1 MIGSNYFDYAATTPL
16 DPKVL
21 AVMVPY
27 LGDNFYNPSA
37 GYLKAIA
44 VKKELNEAR
53 SRIAK
58 ALGCKSPEVLFV
70 AGGTEANNLAISGVM
85 QQFTDANMLISQIEH
100 DSVYETA
107 NQYKNKKIKVN
118 EKGIIDLEDLKSKI
132 DKNTALIS
140 VMYVNNELGTIQ
152 PIKQIAE
159 IIHQELDNRHKNK
172 NKLPLFLHTD
182 ASQAGNYLS
191 LNVNSL
197 GVDML
202 TLNGGKIYGPKQSA
216 VLYVNSKASILPI
229 IYGGGQ
235 ERGLRSGTENVVS
248 YVGLSRAVELSQK
261 NHIKEQ
267 KRINDISGVLLTEL
281 KTKLPNA
288 IINGDRHKIP
298 NIINVTLPNQ
308 DNETIMMK
316 MDEMGYEIAVGSA
329 CKASNDEP
337 SRVLMAIGLS
347 EIEAESTIRISMGKY
362 TTKESVIG
370 LVESLQKAC
379 Q

>member
-16 DPKVL
+16 EPRVL

-58 ALGCKSPEVLFV
+58 ALGCKTPEVLFV

-85 QQFTDANMLISQIEH
+85 KQFPDSNLIVSEIEH

-107 NQYKNKKIKVN
+107 NQYKNKKVKVN
-118 EKGIIDLEDLKSKI
+118 QKGIIDLEDLKSKI

-140 VMYVNNELGTIQ
+140 VMFVNNELGTIQ

-159 IIHQELDNRHKNK
+159 IIHEELNNRRKTN
-172 NKLPLFLHTD
+172 NKLPLLFHTD

-191 LNVNSL
+191 LNVNNL

-216 VLYVNSKASILPI
+216 ALYVSSKAKISPI

-235 ERGLRSGTENVVS
+235 ERGLRSGTENVAA
-248 YVGLSRAVELSQK
+248 YVGLSVAVELSQK
-261 NHIKEQ
+261 NQIKEQ
-267 KRINDISGVLLTEL
+267 KRISEISGILLSEL
-281 KTKLPNA
+281 RKNIPDVVV
-288 IINGDRHKIP
+288 NGDKNKIP
-298 NIINVTLPNQ
+298 NIVNVTLPHQ

-337 SRVLMAIGLS
+337 SRVLMAIGLN
-347 EIEAESTIRISMGKY
+347 EAEAESTIRISMGKY
-362 TTKESVIG
+362 TTKEAVIG